1 MINNITIKNYKSV
14 KEVSLKECCRYN
26 LLIGRPNVGKSNIL
40 EALTLFQAPYFS
52 DWKVDINKVFRIENA
67 SSLFYLGD
75 IERKIE
81 IDTEEQHITF
91 SYRNQ
96 KNIDISLSHKDKVQS
111 TRLISMVPQEVMDG
125 YPLVRTY
132 NYSSLGNHDD
142 EVELPFLCPMTASN
156 MSQII
161 KNDKELYNY
170 ISELLSHDSLSFVFD
185 TGRQEY
191 VIMKKDGDD
200 HSLILPM
207 RALADSL
214 LRLIYYKT
222 AIISN
227 TDAVLIMEEPEAH
240 TYPPYIS
247 RMVHDILDSKDN
259 QFFIATHSP
268 YVVNEFLQEKTD
280 VSIYIVDAIDG
291 QTTVKRLT
299 DNELSEVY
307 EYGIDL
313 FYNTESFMGSR
324 VI

>member
-81 IDTEEQHITF
+81 VDTEEQHITF

-96 KNIDISLSHKDKVQS
+96 KNIDISLSRKDKVQS
-111 TRLISMVPQEVMDG
+111 TRLISMAPQEVMDG

-161 KNDKELYNY
+161 KNDKDLYNY

-268 YVVNEFLQEKTD
+268 YVVNEFLQEKSD

-313 FYNTESFMGSR
+313 FFNTELFMG
-324 VI
+324 

>member
-1 MINNITIKNYKSV
+1 
-14 KEVSLKECCRYN
+14 
-26 LLIGRPNVGKSNIL
+26 
-40 EALTLFQAPYFS
+40 
-52 DWKVDINKVFRIENA
+52 
-67 SSLFYLGD
+67 
-75 IERKIE
+75 
-81 IDTEEQHITF
+81 
-91 SYRNQ
+91 
-96 KNIDISLSHKDKVQS
+96 
-111 TRLISMVPQEVMDG
+111 MVPQEVMDG

-161 KNDKELYNY
+161 KNDKKLYNY

-268 YVVNEFLQEKTD
+268 YVVNEFLQEKSD
-280 VSIYIVDAIDG
+280 VSLYIVDAIDG

-313 FYNTESFMGSR
+313 FFNTESFMG
-324 VI
+324 

>member
-14 KEVSLKECCRYN
+14 KEVSLRECCRYN

-81 IDTEEQHITF
+81 VDTEEQHITF

-96 KNIDISLSHKDKVQS
+96 KNIDISLSRKDKVQS
-111 TRLISMVPQEVMDG
+111 TRLISMAPQEVMDG

-161 KNDKELYNY
+161 KNDKKLYNY

-227 TDAVLIMEEPEAH
+227 TDAVLIMKEPEAH

-280 VSIYIVDAIDG
+280 VSVYIVDAIDG

-313 FYNTESFMGSR
+313 FFNTESFMG
-324 VI
+324 

>member
-1 MINNITIKNYKSV
+1 MIHNITIKNYKSV

-96 KNIDISLSHKDKVQS
+96 KNIDISLSRKDKVQS
-111 TRLISMVPQEVMDG
+111 TRLISMVPQEVMDD

-313 FYNTESFMGSR
+313 FFNTESFMG
-324 VI
+324 